1 MKIKSKNSNFSYFKT
16 IKKFFN
22 GRVVNFRNFTIVFTG
37 VLFFIYGAYSY
48 RNNSIQN
55 FLSMSLTVLTYPYNF
70 IKSNSEYVDAFNI
83 SMPFSSYQELS
94 SLRDKA
100 LERNTLRGLNN
111 KYVKAKYDNDIK
123 IKVRLKGGVASDHL
137 SGEKWS
143 FRVKV
148 QGNNRIH
155 GMKSFSL
162 MDPERRGFMHTW
174 FLRKVMKRENLISK
188 RYKFV
193 ELAIN
198 GDSKGIYAMDEHLDT
213 VMLENNKKKDSVI
226 IRFMQEPLFYEKT
239 AWNREPSGN
248 DDYYYSMD
256 IGTFSNFKVD
266 SSNYH
271 KDMYDRA
278 ASLLDGFRKGS
289 LSTSEVFNT
298 KSLAK
303 WFAVTD
309 VLGAWHGFSFNNMRF
324 YYNPIDGK
332 LEPVPDD
339 HYNEAQGRVDTSR
352 VFRLNDNYNKGKFL
366 SSLFDDMDFTEMYLK
381 ELNRVTKKEYIDNLW
396 NEFEAEI
403 SSTIN
408 ILRKDYF
415 NFNFDRERDDSK
427 GTIERL
433 ISIGKTGKKEFYR
446 NQEVLRDV
454 LDVYKGV
461 HANFNRVQDG
471 YIWLDMASTKS
482 IPMEILSLSIR
493 GIPYYPENGRKILK
507 GKKEL
512 KPMEYQPIVF
522 KANGKINNENIKHDE
537 INVMYR
543 VLGSNEVKE
552 TGVSKYNSFSMQQW
566 NNSFLG
572 NKSNFID
579 YDFVKLDGNIINV
592 ERGTHVLSSDLII
605 PKGYE
610 LNIEPGAILDLNNN
624 SAIISHSPIIS
635 VGNKDNK
642 IQFVSS
648 DGTGQG
654 VVIIES
660 PNKSLLSNTV
670 FKGLSKISRKGFGM
684 TASVVFYKS
693 PVYMEDVNFI
703 NNKSGD
709 DYLNIIHS
717 SYFIKDSLFEDTV
730 SDALDSD
737 FSNGK
742 IINTVFNNI
751 GIVNSSG
758 GDAIDLSGSSVV
770 INNVYINSVN
780 DKGISFGEGSVGDLK
795 DVKISNASIAIA
807 VKDSSYVTIED
818 LLVSKSNI
826 GLALFNKK
834 KEYDG
839 GKINAEN
846 VNFMRVGYKYLLEEK
861 SRLVI
866 DSNEYKSNSD
876 NLKATLYK

>member
-1 MKIKSKNSNFSYFKT
+1 LKVKSKDNNFLCFKT
-16 IKKFFN
+16 IKRFFN
-22 GRVVNFRNFTIVFTG
+22 GSVVSFRNFTIVSTAVF
-37 VLFFIYGAYSY
+37 FFIFGAYSY
-48 RNNSIQN
+48 RNNAIQF
-55 FLSMSLTVLTYPYNF
+55 FLSTSLTIFAYPYNF
-70 IKSNSEYVDAFNI
+70 IKSNSEYVDTFNI
-83 SMPFSSYQELS
+83 SIPFSNYQKLS
-94 SLRDKA
+94 LLRDKA
-100 LERNTLRGLNN
+100 LERNTLRGLRN
-111 KYVKAKYDNDIK
+111 KYVKAKYNDDIK
-123 IKVRLKGGVASDHL
+123 IKIRLKGGVASDHL

-143 FRVKV
+143 FRIKV
-148 QGNNRIH
+148 QGNNRIY
-155 GMKSFSL
+155 GMKNFSL
-162 MDPERRGFMHTW
+162 MDPKRRGFMHTW
-174 FLRKVMKRENLISK
+174 FLRKVMKHEGLISK

-193 ELAIN
+193 ELSIN
-198 GDSKGIYAMDEHLDT
+198 SDSKGIYAMDEHLDT
-213 VMLENNKKKDSVI
+213 VMLENNNKKDSVI

-239 AWNREPSGN
+239 AWNRGPSGN

-256 IGTFSNFKVD
+256 IGTFSNFKID
-266 SSNYH
+266 SSDYH

-278 ASLLDGFRKGS
+278 TSLLDGFRKGD
-289 LSTSEVFNT
+289 LSVSEVFNT
-298 KSLAK
+298 KSLSK

-339 HYNEAQGRVDTSR
+339 HYNETQGRVDTSR
-352 VFRLNDNYNKGKFL
+352 IFRLNDNYNKGKFL

-396 NEFEAEI
+396 NEFEGEI
-403 SSTIN
+403 NSTVN

-415 NFNFDRERDDSK
+415 NFNFDRESYDSK

-433 ISIGKTGKKEFYR
+433 ISIGKIGKKEFYR
-446 NQEVLRDV
+446 NQEVLRDI
-454 LDVYKGV
+454 LDIYKGV
-461 HANFNRVQDG
+461 HANFNRVQNG

-482 IPMEILSLSIR
+482 IPMEILSLSIK
-493 GIPYYPENGRKILK
+493 GVSFYPEKGRAILR

-522 KANGKINNENIKHDE
+522 KVDSKINNENIKHDE

-543 VLGSNEVKE
+543 VLGSDKVKE
-552 TGVSKYNSFSMQQW
+552 ASVSQYSSFSMQQW
-566 NNSFLG
+566 DDSFLE

-579 YDFVKLDGNIINV
+579 YDFAELDGNIINI
-592 ERGTHVLSSDLII
+592 ERGTHVLSSDFII

-610 LNIEPGAILDLNNN
+610 LNIEPGTTIDLNNN

-635 VGNKDNK
+635 VGNKNNK

-654 VVIIES
+654 VVIIDS
-660 PNKSLLSNTV
+660 PNKSLLSNVV

-684 TASVVFYKS
+684 TAPVVFYKS
-693 PVYMEDVNFI
+693 SVYMEDVSFY

-717 SYFIKDSLFEDTV
+717 SYFIKDSLFENTV

-751 GIVNSSG
+751 GVVNNSG

-770 INNVYINSVN
+770 IDNVHINNVN
-780 DKGISFGEGSVGDLK
+780 DKGISFGEGSIGDLK
-795 DVKISNASIAIA
+795 GVKISSASIAIA
-807 VKDSSYVTIED
+807 VKDSSYVTIKD

-839 GKINAEN
+839 GEINAEN
-846 VNFMRVGYKYLLEEK
+846 VNFTGVSHKYLLEEK